1 MTGANILFTDESRF
15 HLDSSDGRSRVY
27 RRVGARY
34 ADACVVRSL
43 GGGSIMVWG
52 GITERGRTSLVVVA
66 GNLTGMRYRGAM
78 LFRPSKFRPTT
89 SYYSR
94 TTLDYTLYVT
104 FWHSRMLMC
113 YRDQWFHLIFHAL
126 STSGMKWNDGYVI
139 WKISQSR

>member
-1 MTGANILFTDESRF
+1 MTGANLLFTDESRF

-52 GITERGRTSLVVVA
+52 GITERGRTSLVAVA
-66 GNLTGMRYRGAM
+66 GNLTGMRYRDAM

-104 FWHSRMLMC
+104 
-113 YRDQWFHLIFHAL
+113 I
-126 STSGMKWNDGYVI
+126 
-139 WKISQSR
+139 